1 MHHAVGSS
9 SSKWRRIAPGLV
21 CQNDF
26 CGVSMGFKKEF
37 YRVPTVFL
45 PDSYG
50 IPLAFL
56 WDIHGMSMVFL
67 WGYFRIAIES
77 KLNSIETRLKPI

>member
-26 CGVSMGFKKEF
+26 YGVSMG
-37 YRVPTVFL
+37 FL

-77 KLNSIETRLKPI
+77 KLKSIENQSKIN